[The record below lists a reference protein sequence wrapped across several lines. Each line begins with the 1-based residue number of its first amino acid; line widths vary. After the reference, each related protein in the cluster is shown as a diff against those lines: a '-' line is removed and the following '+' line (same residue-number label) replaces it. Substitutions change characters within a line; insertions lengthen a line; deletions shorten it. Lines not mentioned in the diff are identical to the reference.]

1 MGVILDTSVLIAAER
16 GSLRF
21 PAFLDTLG
29 DEPVAMAAIT
39 AAELL
44 HGYHRAD
51 DAGIRVRRAAFVEA
65 IIDIIPVLP
74 FGLQAARRQAETW
87 ADLARAG
94 TVVDPYD
101 LLIAATA
108 LAHGYSVATLNRREF
123 AHVHGLR
130 LVRLEKFFD
139 TY

>member
-51 DAGIRVRRAAFVEA
+51 DAGIRARRAAFVEA

-74 FGLQAARRQAETW
+74 FGLQGARRHAETW

-94 TVVDPYD
+94 TVVGPHD